1 MKKLIPIVSASVVT
15 GLALLSFAACSSPAN
30 SDDNKPDTTI
40 STSAT
45 PSSSPTVT
53 NTSGPKSSP
62 QATPDGSGSEGS
74 VRVSPPTELKLA
86 DVTTN
91 SMKASWVTPTNTVGK
106 IAHYSILLKEN
117 GAETENYETSET
129 SYLFTGLKSN
139 TAYAIE
145 VRTVA
150 VSADGLKKDTSEA
163 ATSNTVVVR
172 SEFAPESPV
181 QSSAPTASPTPSVS
195 TSAES
200 GRVASALTEFYK
212 FVGSPD
218 SLAKVKEA
226 GKDYESNRT
235 DAELKK
241 MVEGFPEGFKYFDT
255 SSSKNISDSYNQL
268 IARTTQSNRTGSMVI
283 VTVPAEAVTVKDGKA
298 TIDSAKLKVESKGK
312 SSAGTEAPYFENP
325 QMNLIKKT
333 DGSWVL
339 IPEAPRHTIP

>member
-15 GLALLSFAACSSPAN
+15 GLALLSFAACSSPASSN
-30 SDDNKPDTTI
+30 DNKPDTTI
-40 STSAT
+40 SASAT
-45 PSSSPTVT
+45 PSSSPTS
-53 NTSGPKSSP
+53 TSTSAPKASP
-62 QATPDGSGSEGS
+62 QTNSDVSGNSE

-91 SMKASWVTPTNTVGK
+91 SMKASWATPTNTVGK
-106 IAHYSILLKEN
+106 ITHYSIILKEN
-117 GAETENYETSET
+117 GAEAETYETSET
-129 SYLFTGLKSN
+129 GYLFTGLKSN

-145 VRTVA
+145 VRTIA
-150 VSADGLKKDTSEA
+150 VSADGAKKDTSEA

-181 QSSAPTASPTPSVS
+181 QSSVPTASPTPSVS

-255 SSSKNISDSYNQL
+255 SSSKSISDSYNQL
-268 IARTTQSNRTGSMVI
+268 IARTTQSNRTGSTVV
-283 VTVPAEAVTVKDGKA
+283 VTVPTEAVTVKDGKA
-298 TIDSAKLKVESKGK
+298 TIDSAKLRVESKGQ
-312 SSAGTEAPYFENP
+312 SSAGTESPYFENP

-339 IPEAPRHTIP
+339 IPEPPRHTIP